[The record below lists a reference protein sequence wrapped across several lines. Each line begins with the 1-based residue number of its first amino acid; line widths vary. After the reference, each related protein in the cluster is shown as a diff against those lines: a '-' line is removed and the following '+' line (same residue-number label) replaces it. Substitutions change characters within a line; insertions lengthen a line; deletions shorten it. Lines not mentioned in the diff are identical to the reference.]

1 MYTNLKIIDNV
12 HNVKTTFINS
22 FVKDEKLN
30 KSLTDL
36 VDAEAQ
42 FGKSLVKAVDEMH
55 LNFSSS
61 FYKPETWLKS

>member
-1 MYTNLKIIDNV
+1 MYTNLKVIENV

-42 FGKSLVKAVDEMH
+42 FGKSLVKALDEMQ
-55 LNFSSS
+55 LSFSGS
-61 FYKPETWLKS
+61 FYKPATWLKS